1 METDLKKQWDLD
13 AIYEGG
19 KQSEQLNHHI
29 SRVNNRTEVLSNHI
43 KDLSSMTS
51 MFDIID
57 DVQQVLEEAFH
68 IDEFCICLASEDT
81 SDQEAAKLMDQ
92 SNQLKMKVD
101 TLRNELEQVFKSLNE
116 LEWNE
121 LLNKEESVAIHPYL
135 HKQKQQKDHQLSPQV
150 EEAINQLSLNGFIG
164 WENHFEQLFSQLRV
178 PVSIDGEVKQLT
190 FNEAMIRAM
199 LNPDRDVR
207 KETADATQEVCKQ
220 NKDTFASILN
230 HFAGYRLSIYQL
242 RELSDMQG
250 ELYEKNKISK
260 KALTSMMAAIE
271 KNQTK
276 VQAFLKRKA
285 QLMGLSKLSYFDNH
299 TSVFSSKSSL
309 SYEEAATIIK
319 QQFHSFSD
327 SMGRIADQAFDQ
339 HWIDAEP
346 RKNKAFGAFCASMP
360 LNNESRILLTF
371 EEKYHDVIT
380 IAHELGHAYHNSILQ
395 KQPAFAQETGT
406 GLAETA
412 STFAEN
418 LVLDSA
424 KNQAGTEED
433 ELSLLEMQINSGIK
447 YITMIPSK
455 FDFEKKFYERRMKE
469 KLTGDELAHLMEE
482 TEKKWSQDSFAEYDA
497 YSWMTIPHFYDT
509 ENAFYNIPYTIG
521 YLFSNG
527 IYALSL
533 TKGSEFGQNYDELL
547 KHSGSLSMEELGK
560 KYLDQD
566 LTSEAFWNQSM
577 QPLMTAIDEFL
588 QKTESMV

>member
-1 METDLKKQWDLD
+1 METVLKMQWDLN

-19 KQSEQLNHHI
+19 KNSEQLQKHI
-29 SRVNNRTEVLSNHI
+29 SQVNERTDVLI
-43 KDLSSMTS
+43 KRMKDLSSMTS
-51 MFDIID
+51 VVDVIE

-68 IDEFCICLASEDT
+68 IDEYCICLASEDT

-92 SNQLKMKVD
+92 SNQLKMKVG
-101 TLRNELEQVFKSLNE
+101 TLRSELDQLFKRLNDA
-116 LEWNE
+116 EWNE
-121 LLNKEESVAIHPYL
+121 LLNKEELAAVRPYL
-135 HKQKQQKDHQLSPQV
+135 HKLKQQKENQLSSQV

-178 PVSIDGEVKQLT
+178 PVTIDGEAKHLN

-207 KETADATQEVCKQ
+207 TETADAMQEVCHQ

-242 RELSDMQG
+242 REMSDMQN

-260 KALTSMMAAIE
+260 RALTSMMAAIE
-271 KNQTK
+271 SNQSK

-285 QLMGLSKLSYFDNH
+285 QLMGLSKLSYYDNH

-309 SYEEAATIIK
+309 SYEEAASIIK
-319 QQFHSFSD
+319 QQFHSFSE
-327 SMGRIADQAFDQ
+327 SMGHLAEQAFDQ
-339 HWIDAEP
+339 NWIDAEP
-346 RKNKAFGAFCASMP
+346 RKTKAFGAFCASMP
-360 LNNESRILLTF
+360 LNDESRILLTF

-418 LVLDSA
+418 LVLDAA
-424 KNQAGTEED
+424 KSQAQTEED

-455 FDFEKKFYERRMKE
+455 FDFETKFYERRMKE
-469 KLTGDELAHLMEE
+469 KLTGDELTHLMVE
-482 TEKKWSQDSFAEYDA
+482 TEKKWSNDAFSEYDS

-509 ENAFYNIPYTIG
+509 ENAFYNIPYTLG
-521 YLFSNG
+521 YLFSTG
-527 IYALSL
+527 IYALSR
-533 TKGSEFGQNYDELL
+533 TKGSEFNQNYDELL
-547 KHSGSLSMEELGK
+547 KYSGSLSIEDLGK

-588 QKTESMV
+588 QKTESMI